1 MRTPET
7 NTATSQAG
15 IGMQEELTVPGQ
27 SGSLRDVLRH
37 RFLLK
42 LLVSKELKVR
52 YRGSVLGLLWSYVK
66 PGIQFVVFYVA
77 LGIFLGQEESPR
89 NPGGLPNYAIYLFSG
104 IVLINFFTEALGN
117 ASRSIVG
124 NGGLI
129 KKIYLPRQL
138 FPVASVW
145 VSGVHFVPQMVIL
158 IGACLFNGWRPSV
171 LQLAAAVV
179 GFIIV
184 AMLATGLG
192 LLFGAVNVYFRDAE
206 NLVDMLLMVATW
218 ASPVL
223 YSWIMVQEKLGET
236 FFTIYQLNPITV
248 GVETFHFAFW
258 LPTTGSPAAVPPH
271 LLSMWIPIALAVSAA
286 VLLTGQ
292 LVFRRLEGR
301 FAQEL

>member
-1 MRTPET
+1 MSTGALETPGRG
-7 NTATSQAG
+7 AG
-15 IGMQEELTVPGQ
+15 LADIFL
-27 SGSLRDVLRH
+27 S

-66 PGIQFVVFYVA
+66 PGVQFIVFYIA
-77 LGIFLGQEESPR
+77 LGVFLGLEQSAGNPR
-89 NPGGLPNYAIYLFSG
+89 GLPNYAIYLFSG

-138 FPVASVW
+138 FPMASVW
-145 VSGVHFVPQMVIL
+145 VSAVHFVPQIIIL
-158 IGACLFNGWRPSV
+158 LVACLFNGWRPSL
-171 LQLAAAVV
+171 LQLAAAVA

-184 AMLATGLG
+184 ALLATGLG

-206 NLVDMLLMVATW
+206 NLVDMLLMIATW

-223 YSWIMVQEKLGET
+223 YSWIMVREKLGET
-236 FFTIYQLNPITV
+236 VFNLYQLNPLTV

-258 LPTTGSPAAVPPH
+258 LPTTDGAEAIPPH
-271 LLSMWIPIALAVSAA
+271 LLSLWIPVALAISAL
-286 VLLTGQ
+286 VLLLGH

>member
-1 MRTPET
+1 MSTGALETPGRG
-7 NTATSQAG
+7 AG
-15 IGMQEELTVPGQ
+15 LADIIR
-27 SGSLRDVLRH
+27 S

-52 YRGSVLGLLWSYVK
+52 YRGSILGLLWSYVK
-66 PGIQFVVFYVA
+66 PGVQFVVFYIA
-77 LGIFLGQEESPR
+77 LGVFLGLEQSARRPD
-89 NPGGLPNYAIYLFSG
+89 GLPNYAIYLFSG

-158 IGACLFNGWRPSV
+158 VVACLFNGWRPSL
-171 LQLAAAVV
+171 LQLAAAAA

-184 AMLATGLG
+184 ALLATGLG
-192 LLFGAVNVYFRDAE
+192 LLFGAINVYFRDAE
-206 NLVDMLLMVATW
+206 NLVDMLLMIATW

-223 YSWIMVQEKLGET
+223 YSWKMVQDKLGET
-236 FFTIYQLNPITV
+236 YFNLYQLNPITV
-248 GVETFHFAFW
+248 GVETFHYAFW
-258 LPTTGSPAAVPPH
+258 LPTTDGAEAIPPH
-271 LLSMWIPIALAVSAA
+271 LLSVWIPIALAVSAG
-286 VLLTGQ
+286 VLLLGQ

>member
-1 MRTPET
+1 MSAEALQTP
-7 NTATSQAG
+7 G
-15 IGMQEELTVPGQ
+15 RG
-27 SGSLRDVLRH
+27 SGFADLFRS

-42 LLVSKELKVR
+42 LLVAKELKVR

-66 PGIQFVVFYVA
+66 PGVQFIVFYIA
-77 LGIFLGQEESPR
+77 LGVFLGLERSPG
-89 NPGGLPNYAIYLFSG
+89 NPEGLPNYAIYLFSG

-145 VSGVHFVPQMVIL
+145 VSGVHFVPQIL
-158 IGACLFNGWRPSV
+158 ILVVACLFNGWRPGV
-171 LQLAAAVV
+171 LQLAAAVG
-179 GFIIV
+179 GFVIV
-184 AMLATGLG
+184 ALLATGLG

-206 NLVDMLLMVATW
+206 NLVDMLLMIATW

-223 YSWIMVQEKLGET
+223 YSWTMVQKQLGET
-236 FFTIYQLNPITV
+236 FFNIYQLNPITV
-248 GVETFHFAFW
+248 GVETFHYAFW
-258 LPTTGSPAAVPPH
+258 LPTTDGAEAIPPH
-271 LLSMWIPIALAVSAA
+271 LLSMWLPIGLAISGL
-286 VLLTGQ
+286 VLLAGQ

>member
-1 MRTPET
+1 MSTSDELETPGRG
-7 NTATSQAG
+7 AG
-15 IGMQEELTVPGQ
+15 LADIVR
-27 SGSLRDVLRH
+27 S

-66 PGIQFVVFYVA
+66 PGVQFIVFYVA
-77 LGIFLGQEESPR
+77 LGIFLNLEQSPT
-89 NPGGLPNYAIYLFSG
+89 NQGGLPNYAIYLFSG

-145 VSGVHFVPQMVIL
+145 VSGVHFVPQIVIL
-158 IGACLFNGWRPSV
+158 LAACLFNGWRPGV
-171 LQLAAAVV
+171 LEIAAAVAGFVIV
-179 GFIIV
+179 GL
-184 AMLATGLG
+184 LATGLG

-206 NLVDMLLMVATW
+206 NLVDMLLMIATW

-223 YSWIMVQEKLGET
+223 YSWVMVRDKLGET
-236 FFTIYQLNPITV
+236 AFNIYQLNPITV
-248 GVETFHFAFW
+248 GVEAFHFAFW
-258 LPTTGSPAAVPPH
+258 LPTTDGAEQIPPH
-271 LLSMWIPIALAVSAA
+271 LLSFWLPVGLAVSAA
-286 VLLTGQ
+286 VLLMGQ

>member
-1 MRTPET
+1 MSTGALETPGRG
-7 NTATSQAG
+7 AG
-15 IGMQEELTVPGQ
+15 LADI
-27 SGSLRDVLRH
+27 LRS

-52 YRGSVLGLLWSYVK
+52 YRGSILGLLWSYVK
-66 PGIQFVVFYVA
+66 PGVQFVVFYIA
-77 LGIFLGQEESPR
+77 LGIFLNLEQSDR

-145 VSGVHFVPQMVIL
+145 VSGVHFVPQIVIL
-158 IGACLFNGWRPSV
+158 IVACLFNGWRPSL
-171 LQLAAAVV
+171 LQLAAAVA

-184 AMLATGLG
+184 ALLATGLG

-206 NLVDMLLMVATW
+206 NLVDMLLMIATW

-223 YSWIMVQEKLGET
+223 YSWQMVQEKLGET
-236 FFTIYQLNPITV
+236 YFHVYQLNPITV
-248 GVETFHFAFW
+248 GVETFHYAFW
-258 LPTTGSPAAVPPH
+258 LPTTDGAEAIPPH
-271 LLSMWIPIALAVSAA
+271 LLSVWIPVALGVSAA
-286 VLLTGQ
+286 VLLLGQ
-292 LVFRRLEGR
+292 FVFRRLEGR
-301 FAQEL
+301 FSQEL

>member
-1 MRTPET
+1 MSTGALETPGRG
-7 NTATSQAG
+7 AG
-15 IGMQEELTVPGQ
+15 LADIFR
-27 SGSLRDVLRH
+27 S

-66 PGIQFVVFYVA
+66 PGVQFIVFYIA
-77 LGIFLGQEESPR
+77 LGVFLGLEQSDR
-89 NPGGLPNYAIYLFSG
+89 NPNGLPNYAIYLFSG

-138 FPVASVW
+138 FPMASVW
-145 VSGVHFVPQMVIL
+145 VSAVHFVPQIIIL
-158 IGACLFNGWRPSV
+158 LVACLFNGWRPSL
-171 LQLAAAVV
+171 LQLAAAVA

-184 AMLATGLG
+184 TLLATGLG

-206 NLVDMLLMVATW
+206 NLVDMLLMIATW

-223 YSWIMVQEKLGET
+223 YSWIMVRDKRGET
-236 FFTIYQLNPITV
+236 YFNLYQLNPITV

-258 LPTTGSPAAVPPH
+258 LPTTDGAEAIPPH
-271 LLSMWIPIALAVSAA
+271 LLSLWIPVALAISAL
-286 VLLTGQ
+286 VLLLGQ

>member
-1 MRTPET
+1 MSTDELVTP
-7 NTATSQAG
+7 G
-15 IGMQEELTVPGQ
+15 RGGGLG
-27 SGSLRDVLRH
+27 DVIKSRY
-37 RFLLK
+37 LLK

-52 YRGSVLGLLWSYVK
+52 YRGSVLGLVWSYVK
-66 PGIQFVVFYVA
+66 PGVQFVVFYIA
-77 LGIFLGQEESPR
+77 LGVFLNLEQSDR

-104 IVLINFFTEALGN
+104 IVLINYFTEALSN

-145 VSGVHFVPQMVIL
+145 VSGVHFVPQIVIL
-158 IGACLFNGWRPSV
+158 LVACAFNGWRPSL
-171 LQLAAAVV
+171 LQLSAAAC

-184 AMLATGLG
+184 TLLATGLG

-206 NLVDMLLMVATW
+206 NLVDMLLMIATW

-223 YSWIMVQEKLGET
+223 YSWAMVRDRMGET
-236 FFTIYQLNPITV
+236 FFNIYQLNPITV

-258 LPTTGSPAAVPPH
+258 LPTTDGAEAIPPH
-271 LLSMWIPIALAVSAA
+271 LLSVWLPVGLVISAL
-286 VLLTGQ
+286 VLLLGQ

>member
-1 MRTPET
+1 M
-7 NTATSQAG
+7 ND
-15 IGMQEELTVPGQ
+15 ELTVPGR
-27 SGSLRDVLRH
+27 SGSLGDILRH

-66 PGIQFVVFYVA
+66 PGVQFVVFYVA
-77 LGIFLGQEESPR
+77 LGVFMGLEESPR
-89 NPGGLPNYAIYLFSG
+89 NPDGLANYAIYLFSG

-145 VSGVHFVPQMVIL
+145 VSGVHFVPQIL
-158 IGACLFNGWRPSV
+158 ILLVACLFNGWRPSL
-171 LQLAAAVV
+171 LQLAAAGA

-184 AMLATGLG
+184 GMLATGLG

-206 NLVDMLLMVATW
+206 NLVDMLLMIATW

-223 YSWIMVQEKLGET
+223 YSWNMVQRELGET
-236 FFTIYQLNPITV
+236 FFNVYQLNPITV
-248 GVETFHFAFW
+248 AVETFHFAFW
-258 LPTTGSPAAVPPH
+258 LPTTDGAEAIPPH
-271 LLSMWIPIALAVSAA
+271 LLSVWIPIALVVSAA
-286 VLLTGQ
+286 LLLIGQ

>member
-1 MRTPET
+1 MSAEPLQTP
-7 NTATSQAG
+7 G
-15 IGMQEELTVPGQ
+15 RG
-27 SGSLRDVLRH
+27 SGFADLFRS

-42 LLVSKELKVR
+42 LLVAKELKVR

-66 PGIQFVVFYVA
+66 PAVQFVVFYVA
-77 LGIFLGQEESPR
+77 LGVFLNMERSPG
-89 NPGGLPNYAIYLFSG
+89 NPSGLPNYAIYLFSG

-145 VSGVHFVPQMVIL
+145 VSGVHFVPQIIIL
-158 IGACLFNGWRPSV
+158 LVACLFNGWRPG
-171 LQLAAAVV
+171 LMQLAAAVA
-179 GFIIV
+179 GFLIV
-184 AMLATGLG
+184 ALLATGLG

-206 NLVDMLLMVATW
+206 NLVDMLLMIATW

-223 YSWIMVQEKLGET
+223 YSWIMVRDKLGET
-236 FFTIYQLNPITV
+236 FFTVYQLNPITV
-248 GVETFHFAFW
+248 GVEAFHFAFW
-258 LPTTGSPAAVPPH
+258 LPTADAAEAVPPH
-271 LLSMWIPIALAVSAA
+271 LLSVWIPVGLAISGL

>member
-1 MRTPET
+1 MSTGALET
-7 NTATSQAG
+7 
-15 IGMQEELTVPGQ
+15 PGQ
-27 SGSLRDVLRH
+27 GAGLADIVRS

-52 YRGSVLGLLWSYVK
+52 YRGSILGLLWSYVK
-66 PGIQFVVFYVA
+66 PGVQFVVFYIA
-77 LGIFLGQEESPR
+77 LGVFLNMEQSSR

-145 VSGVHFVPQMVIL
+145 VSGVHFVPQIVIL
-158 IGACLFNGWRPSV
+158 VVACLFNGWRPSL
-171 LQLAAAVV
+171 LQLAAAVA

-184 AMLATGLG
+184 ALLATGLG
-192 LLFGAVNVYFRDAE
+192 LLFGAINVYFRDAE
-206 NLVDMLLMVATW
+206 NLVDMLLMIATW

-223 YSWIMVQEKLGET
+223 YSWHMVQEKLGET
-236 FFTIYQLNPITV
+236 YFRLYQLNPITV
-248 GVETFHFAFW
+248 GVETFQFAFW
-258 LPTTGSPAAVPPH
+258 LPTTDGTMAIPPH
-271 LLSMWIPIALAVSAA
+271 LLSVWIPVALAVSAA
-286 VLLTGQ
+286 VLLLGQ
-292 LVFRRLEGR
+292 FVFRRLEGR

>member
-1 MRTPET
+1 MSLATGALETPGRG
-7 NTATSQAG
+7 AG
-15 IGMQEELTVPGQ
+15 LADIVR
-27 SGSLRDVLRH
+27 S

-52 YRGSVLGLLWSYVK
+52 YRGSILGLLWSYVK
-66 PGIQFVVFYVA
+66 PGVQFVVFYIA
-77 LGIFLGQEESPR
+77 LGVFLNQEQSDR
-89 NPGGLPNYAIYLFSG
+89 NPDGLPNYAIYLFSG
-104 IVLINFFTEALGN
+104 IVLINFFTEALSN

-145 VSGVHFVPQMVIL
+145 VSGVHFVPQIVIL
-158 IGACLFNGWRPSV
+158 LIACLFNGWRPSL
-171 LQLAAAVV
+171 LQLAAAAA

-184 AMLATGLG
+184 ALLATGLG

-206 NLVDMLLMVATW
+206 NLVDMLLMIATW

-223 YSWIMVQEKLGET
+223 YSWQMVHRTLGET
-236 FFTIYQLNPITV
+236 YFNLYQLNPITV
-248 GVETFHFAFW
+248 GVEAFHYAFW
-258 LPTTGSPAAVPPH
+258 LPTTDGAEGIPPH
-271 LLSMWIPIALAVSAA
+271 LLSMWIPVALAISAA
-286 VLLTGQ
+286 VLLLGQ

>member
-1 MRTPET
+1 LSAEALQTP
-7 NTATSQAG
+7 G
-15 IGMQEELTVPGQ
+15 RG
-27 SGSLRDVLRH
+27 SGFVDLFRS

-42 LLVSKELKVR
+42 LLVAKELKVR

-66 PGIQFVVFYVA
+66 PGVQFIVFYIA
-77 LGIFLGQEESPR
+77 LGVFLGLERSPG
-89 NPGGLPNYAIYLFSG
+89 NPEGLSNYAIYLFSG

-145 VSGVHFVPQMVIL
+145 VSGVHFVPQIL
-158 IGACLFNGWRPSV
+158 ILMVACLFSGWRPGV
-171 LQLAAAVV
+171 LQLAAAVG
-179 GFIIV
+179 GFVIV
-184 AMLATGLG
+184 ALLATGLG

-206 NLVDMLLMVATW
+206 NLVDMLLMIATW

-223 YSWIMVQEKLGET
+223 YSWTMVQRQLGET
-236 FFTIYQLNPITV
+236 FFNIYQLNPITV
-248 GVETFHFAFW
+248 GVETFHYAFW
-258 LPTTGSPAAVPPH
+258 LPTTDGAEAIPPH
-271 LLSMWIPIALAVSAA
+271 LLSMWLPIGLAISGL
-286 VLLTGQ
+286 VLLAGQ

>member
-1 MRTPET
+1 MSADALETPGRG
-7 NTATSQAG
+7 AG
-15 IGMQEELTVPGQ
+15 LADIVR
-27 SGSLRDVLRH
+27 S

-52 YRGSVLGLLWSYVK
+52 YRGSVLGLVWSYVK
-66 PGIQFVVFYVA
+66 PGVQFIVFYIA
-77 LGIFLGQEESPR
+77 LGVFLGLEKSDR

-138 FPVASVW
+138 FPMASVW
-145 VSGVHFVPQMVIL
+145 VSGVHFIPQIL
-158 IGACLFNGWRPSV
+158 ILIVACLFNGWRPNA
-171 LQLAAAVV
+171 LQLAAAVG
-179 GFIIV
+179 GFVIV
-184 AMLATGLG
+184 ALLATGLG

-206 NLVDMLLMVATW
+206 NLVDMLLMIATW

-223 YSWIMVQEKLGET
+223 YSWVMVKEQLGTT
-236 FFTIYQLNPITV
+236 FFNLYQLNPLTV
-248 GVETFHFAFW
+248 GVETFHYAFW
-258 LPTTGSPAAVPPH
+258 LPTTDGAEPIPPH
-271 LLSMWIPIALAVSAA
+271 LLSFWLPVGLALSAA
-286 VLLTGQ
+286 VLLLGQ

>member
-1 MRTPET
+1 M
-7 NTATSQAG
+7 SSG
-15 IGMQEELTVPGQ
+15 ELTVPGR
-27 SGSLRDVLRH
+27 GRGLADVLRS
-37 RFLLK
+37 RYLLK

-66 PGIQFVVFYVA
+66 PGVQFVVFYIA
-77 LGIFLGQEESPR
+77 LGVFLGLEQSDR
-89 NPGGLPNYAIYLFSG
+89 NPDGLPNYAIYLFSG
-104 IVLINFFTEALGN
+104 IVLINFFTEALSN
-117 ASRSIVG
+117 ASRSIVI

-145 VSGVHFVPQMVIL
+145 VSGVHFVPQIL
-158 IGACLFNGWRPSV
+158 ILIVACLFTGWSPSL
-171 LQLAAAVV
+171 LQLTAAVA
-179 GFIIV
+179 GFVIV

-206 NLVDMLLMVATW
+206 NLVDMLLMIATW

-223 YSWIMVQEKLGET
+223 YSWTMVQKQLGDT
-236 FFTIYQLNPITV
+236 FFHLYQLNPITV

-258 LPTTGSPAAVPPH
+258 LPTTDGAEAIPPH
-271 LLSMWIPIALAVSAA
+271 LLSLWLPVGLAVSAL
-286 VLLTGQ
+286 VLILGQ
-292 LVFRRLEGR
+292 TVFRRLEGR